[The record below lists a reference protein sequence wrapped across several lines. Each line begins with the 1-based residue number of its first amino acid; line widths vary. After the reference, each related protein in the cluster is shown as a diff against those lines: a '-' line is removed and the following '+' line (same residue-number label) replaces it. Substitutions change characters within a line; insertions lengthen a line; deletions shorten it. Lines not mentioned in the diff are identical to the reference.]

1 MGKNLKLKLYEIVFE
16 ADTPSG
22 KAFDVILLIAV
33 LLSIF
38 TVMLE
43 SVESYSIK
51 YSHFFDVAEWFFT
64 IIFTVEYILRIA
76 IVNKKSKYIYSFY
89 GIIDL
94 LTILPSYVGLI
105 IPGSTHS
112 LAIIRSLRLLRVF
125 RVFKLS
131 RFVSESQSLV
141 KALVASKQR
150 IGVFFFFVIMIVIIL
165 GTIMYLIEDKDAG
178 FTNIPQSIYWAVV
191 TLTTVGYG
199 DIAPVTGLGKFI
211 AGFVMILGYAIIA
224 IPTGIITS
232 EMNKANK
239 KGGIT
244 TQVCPNCLKEG
255 HDTDAEFCKFC
266 GAEINPKILLTQD
279 RI

>member
-1 MGKNLKLKLYEIVFE
+1 MKKSLKLKLYEIVFE
-16 ADTPSG
+16 ADTPQG
-22 KAFDVILLIAV
+22 KAFDIILLI
-33 LLSIF
+33 SILF
-38 TVMLE
+38 SILIVMLE
-43 SVESYSIK
+43 SVESYNQKFSLYFNSI
-51 YSHFFDVAEWFFT
+51 EWFFT
-64 IIFTVEYILRIA
+64 IIFTIEYILRI
-76 IVNKKSKYIYSFY
+76 IIINKKSKYIFSFY

-94 LTILPSYVGLI
+94 LTILPFFIGLVL
-105 IPGSTHS
+105 PFGAKSF
-112 LAIIRSLRLLRVF
+112 AIIRSFRLLRVF
-125 RVFKLS
+125 RIFKLP
-131 RFVSESQSLV
+131 RYVSESQTLI

-150 IGVFFFFVIMIVIIL
+150 IGVFFFFVIMIVFIL

-199 DIAPVTGLGKFI
+199 DIAPVTPLGKFI

-239 KGGIT
+239 KGGIS

-255 HDTDAEFCKFC
+255 HDPDADYCKYC
-266 GAEINPKILLTQD
+266 GAEINPHILK
-279 RI
+279 

>member
-1 MGKNLKLKLYEIVFE
+1 MKKSFKLKLYEIVFE
-16 ADTPSG
+16 ADTPAG
-22 KAFDVILLIAV
+22 KAFDIILLITI

-43 SVESYSIK
+43 SVESFRGKYQIALNYS
-51 YSHFFDVAEWFFT
+51 EWFFT
-64 IIFTVEYILRIA
+64 ILFSIEYIVRLA
-76 IVNKKSKYIYSFY
+76 IVKKKKSYIFSFY
-89 GIIDL
+89 GLVDFSA
-94 LTILPSYVGLI
+94 TIPTYLGLF
-105 IPGSTHS
+105 IPFSTYG
-112 LAIIRSLRLLRVF
+112 LVVIRSLRLLRVF
-125 RVFKLS
+125 RIFKLS
-131 RFVSESQSLV
+131 RYVSESQSLI

-165 GTIMYLIEDKDAG
+165 GTIMYLIEDKDSG

-255 HDTDAEFCKFC
+255 HDTDAEFCKYC
-266 GAEINPKILLTQD
+266 GAEINPKILK
-279 RI
+279 